1 MGRNGTLPIFEG
13 GMSLHKRRKVTFNA
27 PVTLGFVIMCF
38 IATLLGVISN
48 GKITQIVFI
57 TYHSSLTNPMTH
69 VRFITHIFG
78 HSGWSHFIG
87 NASYLLLLGPMLEEK
102 YGSKELIE
110 VIGITAIATGLVNYI
125 FFWNVGLCGASGVVF
140 AFIILASFTG
150 FKEGEIP
157 LTFIL
162 VAAIFIGQQL
172 YEGIAVQNDISNM
185 AHIVG
190 GIVGSVIGYSLNRKN
205 QFEM

>member
-1 MGRNGTLPIFEG
+1 MI
-13 GMSLHKRRKVTFNA
+13 
-27 PVTLGFVIMCF
+27 CF
-38 IATLLGVISN
+38 IATLLGVISD
-48 GKITQIVFI
+48 GRITQTLFM
-57 TYHSSLTNPMTH
+57 TYHSSL
-69 VRFITHIFG
+69 RFITHIFG

-102 YGSKELIE
+102 YGSKVLLE
-110 VIGITAIATGLVNYI
+110 VMCITAVVTGVVNYI

-162 VAAIFIGQQL
+162 VAVIFIGQQV
-172 YEGIAVQNDISNM
+172 YEGIAVQDNISNM

-190 GIVGSVIGYSLNRKN
+190 GIVGSVTGYWLNRQKRYGL
-205 QFEM
+205 Q

>member
-1 MGRNGTLPIFEG
+1 MKNI
-13 GMSLHKRRKVTFNA
+13 KIKFNA
-27 PVTLGFVIMCF
+27 PVTLVFVIICF
-38 IATLLGVISN
+38 IATLLGVVSN
-48 GKITQIVFI
+48 GRITQIVFM
-57 TYHSSLTNPMTH
+57 TYHSSLTNTMTY

-87 NASYLLLLGPMLEEK
+87 NASYLLLLGPILEEK

-110 VIGITAIATGLVNYI
+110 VIGITAVITGVVNYI

-157 LTFIL
+157 LTFVL
-162 VAAIFIGQQL
+162 VAIIFIGQQV

-190 GIVGSVIGYSLNRKN
+190 GIVGAVLGYSLNRKSK
-205 QFEM
+205 FGY

>member
-1 MGRNGTLPIFEG
+1 MKG
-13 GMSLHKRRKVTFNA
+13 GENLHKKLKITFNA
-27 PVTLGFVIMCF
+27 PITLGFVIICF

-48 GKITQIVFI
+48 GTITQTLFI
-57 TYHSSLTNPMTH
+57 TYHSSLTNPMTYL
-69 VRFITHIFG
+69 RFITHIFG

-87 NASYLLLLGPMLEEK
+87 NASYLLLLEPMLEEK
-102 YGSKELIE
+102 YGSKVLLEIM
-110 VIGITAIATGLVNYI
+110 GITAVVTGLVNYI

-162 VAAIFIGQQL
+162 VAIIFIGQQV
-172 YEGIAVQNDISNM
+172 YEGIAVQDNISNM

-190 GIVGSVIGYSLNRKN
+190 GIVGAIVGYLLNKKTK
-205 QFEM
+205 